1 MRYITPHVLEDLKK
15 KMVFVGGPRQVGKT
29 TLAKAVISN
38 DYPDG
43 RYFNWD
49 YDEDR
54 QDILQ
59 KKWSLDNNL
68 LVFDELHKFPRWKTW
83 IKGIY
88 DVSHKIHSFL
98 VTGSARLDI
107 YRRGG
112 DSLMGRYH
120 YWRLHPFTLDEIP
133 NGISPKDAFDRLM
146 TVGGFPEPFLEKDER
161 TARRWRRERF
171 DRVLREDIRDLESIR
186 NIQLLGMFLDA
197 LRHRVG
203 GKVVLSN
210 MAGDLQISP
219 KTAKSWLE
227 VLERMYLVFTVL
239 PFTKSL
245 SRAVLKPPKVFFF
258 DNADVL
264 GDEGARFENLVATSL
279 LKRLNYLEDRD
290 GYRYELRYIRDKEG
304 REVDFTI
311 IKEGDLEEL
320 IAVKYSD
327 ESISKSLLYYTS
339 RLNPKRATQLVA
351 TLKRSFDKGGIKVTD
366 PISYFNSNFY
376 SAGV

>member
-1 MRYITPHVLEDLKK
+1 MRYITPHILKDLQK

-29 TLAKAVISN
+29 TLAKAVLSQH
-38 DYPDG
+38 YPEG

-59 KKWSLDNNL
+59 KKWSADNRL
-68 LVFDELHKFPRWKTW
+68 LVFDELHKYPRWKTW

-88 DVSHKIHSFL
+88 DVSHQTHSFL

-120 YWRLHPFTLDEIP
+120 YWRLHPFTLDETP
-133 NGISPKDAFDRLM
+133 TGISSEDALHRLM
-146 TVGGFPEPFLEKDER
+146 TVGGFPEPFLDGNER
-161 TARRWRRERF
+161 SARRWRRERF
-171 DRVLREDIRDLESIR
+171 DRVLREDVRDLESIR
-186 NIQLLGMFLDA
+186 NIQLLSLFLDA

-203 GKVVLSN
+203 GKVVASN
-210 MAGDLQISP
+210 IAGDLEISP

-227 VLERMYLVFTVL
+227 VLERMYLVFTVG

-245 SRAVLKPPKVFFF
+245 PRAVLKPQKVYFF

-264 GDEGARFENLVATSL
+264 GDEGARFENLVAASL
-279 LKRLNYLEDRD
+279 LKRLHFLEDRD
-290 GYRYELRYIRDKEG
+290 GYRCELRYIRDKEG
-304 REVDFTI
+304 REVDFAI
-311 IKEGDLEEL
+311 IKEGQLEEL
-320 IAVKYSD
+320 VEVKFSD
-327 ESISKSLLYYTS
+327 ETISRSLLYYCN
-339 RLNPKRATQLVA
+339 RLNPKRATQIVA
-351 TLKRSFDKGGIKVTD
+351 TLKRPYDQGRIRVID
-366 PISYFNSNFY
+366 PVAYFQKNLY
-376 SAGV
+376 